1 MLPRLS
7 ESLAGW
13 MEILTLWPFSQGEVE
28 GIRETFIDAVFTE
41 SPGNVAVPALDRTG
55 LLDRVLISG

>member
-7 ESLAGW
+7 DSLAGR

-28 GIRETFIDAVFTE
+28 GIRETFIDAVFAD
-41 SPGNVAVPALDRTG
+41 SLGNVAVPALNRAG
-55 LLDRVLISG
+55 LLDRVLIGG